1 MTNSIISIT
10 DATLATGTRG
20 GDIKALTGDQNSP
33 VKTRIVFP
41 QSKIGP
47 TETVP
52 IQTNL
57 SVASVTTAEGLED
70 SVNFINHSMQNIQRD
85 LSFSI
90 DADSNRTVIKVL
102 DSKSGSVIRQIPTE
116 QALDMVNRIKE
127 STDANGG
134 LPQGLLFSDHI

>member
-1 MTNSIISIT
+1 MTNNIISIT
-10 DATLATGTRG
+10 DGILATGTRG
-20 GDIKALTGDQNSP
+20 VDIKALTGDQNSS
-33 VKTRIVFP
+33 VKTITAFP
-41 QSKIGP
+41 QPKIGP

-57 SVASVTTAEGLED
+57 SVASVTTAESLED
-70 SVNFINHSMQNIQRD
+70 SIHFINHSMQNIQRD

-127 STDANGG
+127 STDANGR
-134 LPQGLLFSDHI
+134 LPQGLLFSDRI